1 MVRSV
6 SGVLR
11 PFPSSEPAGEG
22 VDCEAGKVGA
32 GSQLFAVPRLGDF

>member
-11 PFPSSEPAGEG
+11 PFPSSVPAGEG
-22 VDCEAGKVGA
+22 VHCEGGKGGG
-32 GSQLFAVPRLGDF
+32 GSQLSAVPGLGDL